1 MYLETLSPDLELT
14 TDNVR
19 KAMACARSSCVC
31 QRLGSPDKIKTHC
44 PAHDD
49 GTPSLS
55 VSLKNGKF
63 LVHCYAGCDQAAV
76 IKALKSRGLWPSRKS
91 LGSPNSPPLT
101 VETLAKEKGIPL
113 DSLLSFG
120 LYDLPRGGV
129 AIPYR
134 NMDGTEAVVKQRF
147 SLTGKKKFRWPNGT
161 RLMPYGLERL
171 SEAQESTELLIVEGE
186 SDCWTL
192 CDEGFPTLGIP
203 GATAAN
209 VLESEHLEGIEKVYV
224 FQEPDNGGAVFV
236 RGVSERL
243 SDLGFSGAVRVV
255 KPPEGVK
262 DPNEWHK
269 MNPKG
274 FGAAFR
280 KALDEATLLSLELP
294 PRLPPILITDR
305 HLREIANEA
314 WNALQAANEPPSIFQ
329 HGGSL
334 VDLRIDPKGTPNIRT
349 INGPALKGIL
359 DRTSDFIKATK
370 RGLKPARPP
379 NDIVDDL
386 LNTKDI
392 PLPVLDGI
400 INAPIFSAEGELN
413 TSVGYQPQTL
423 RYFHPNG
430 SFQLRTVPDNPSPD
444 QIAEAREMLLI
455 ELMGDFAF
463 VSVADRTN
471 ALAAVVLPFARKLV
485 DGPTPLHL
493 IEAPSPASGKSL
505 LANVIGIV
513 ATGRSPAAMTEAKQE
528 EEWRKR
534 ITAKLMTGPELVLID
549 NLQAHLDSPSFAAV
563 LTTETWEDRVLGFS
577 QITNLPVF
585 CTWLA
590 TGNNPTM
597 SLEITRRTVPARLDV
612 GVEQPWRMTRKF
624 RHPSLLKWVG
634 ANRPSLVWSVLTLVQ
649 AWIANGRP
657 KGQETLGSYES
668 YVEVLGGVF
677 QVAGIEGF
685 LGNLDRT
692 YGEVDRESTDW
703 LEFCQLWWDTFQ
715 SDSVRTEQLY
725 EIVTKNRLLLEVWAS
740 GTEHG
745 GRIRFGKAIGKMR
758 DRIFGPFQISQATT
772 DSNKKVSRYCLSEMR
787 GMRGIAGNLNAQK
800 LLSTSVAHQEF
811 VSVPQIENQKQDLNE
826 KYVER
831 QIPRNTP

>member
-1 MYLETLSPDLELT
+1 
-14 TDNVR
+14 
-19 KAMACARSSCVC
+19 
-31 QRLGSPDKIKTHC
+31 
-44 PAHDD
+44 
-49 GTPSLS
+49 
-55 VSLKNGKF
+55 
-63 LVHCYAGCDQAAV
+63 
-76 IKALKSRGLWPSRKS
+76 
-91 LGSPNSPPLT
+91 
-101 VETLAKEKGIPL
+101 
-113 DSLLSFG
+113 
-120 LYDLPRGGV
+120 
-129 AIPYR
+129 
-134 NMDGTEAVVKQRF
+134 
-147 SLTGKKKFRWPNGT
+147 
-161 RLMPYGLERL
+161 L
-171 SEAQESTELLIVEGE
+171 SEAQETKELVIVEGE

-192 CDEGFPTLGIP
+192 WAEGFPALGIP
-203 GATAAN
+203 GATAAK
-209 VLESEHLEGIEKVYV
+209 VLESQHLDGVEKVYV
-224 FQEPDNGGAVFV
+224 FQEPDNGGTAFV

-255 KPPEGVK
+255 KPLVGVK
-262 DPNEWHK
+262 DPNDWHK

-280 KALDEATLLSLELP
+280 KALDEATILSLELP
-294 PRLPPILITDR
+294 PRLPTILITDR
-305 HLREIANEA
+305 HLREIADDS
-314 WNALQAANEPPSIFQ
+314 WKALQDANEPPSIFQ

-334 VDLRIDPKGTPNIRT
+334 VDLRMDPKGTLNIRT
-349 INGPALKGIL
+349 INGPALKGLL
-359 DRTSDFIKATK
+359 DRTANFIKATK
-370 RGLKPARPP
+370 LGLKPARPP

-386 LNTKDI
+386 LNTKGI

-430 SFQLRTVPDNPSPD
+430 SFQLRTVTANPSQD
-444 QIAEAREMLLI
+444 QITEAREILMV

-463 VSVADRTN
+463 VSDADRTN

-513 ATGRSPAAMTEAKQE
+513 ATGKSPAAMTEAKQE

-634 ANRPSLVWSVLTLVQ
+634 DNRPSLVWSVLTLVQ

-657 KGQETLGSYES
+657 KGQKTLGSYES

-685 LGNLDRT
+685 LDNLDRT
-692 YGEVDRESTDW
+692 YSAVDRESTDW

-715 SDSVRTEQLY
+715 SSLVRTEQLY

-740 GTEHG
+740 GPDHG
-745 GRIRFGKAIGKMR
+745 GRIRLGKAIGKMR
-758 DRIFGPFQISQATT
+758 DRIFGPFQILAATT
-772 DSNKKVSRYCLSEMR
+772 DSSKKVSRYCLSETR
-787 GMRGIAGNLNAQK
+787 GMRGVAGSHNAQNIFNSDFLPSGPSASSRHYAK
-800 LLSTSVAHQEF
+800 EGSKKIISP
-811 VSVPQIENQKQDLNE
+811 S
-826 KYVER
+826 
-831 QIPRNTP
+831 NTPQLPALPATDPWSANMEGK